1 RSIHWGKIPFASEY
15 PTSTFDPDFRFY
27 EYNGKKDIISLY
39 GNEMYYLDEATTIMA
54 QLQLVYNRYG
64 IYNEKFIGN
73 KFDLTYFFVNPR
85 VGVNRNFS
93 EQLNGY
99 ISLGYT
105 SREPRLK
112 NLYSAEDA
120 WWGATPEFAVSD
132 GSIRYNFDK
141 PIAQPEHLFN
151 LEIGG
156 GYLLDEGKLSANLYW
171 MEFNNELIKSGEID
185 IWGSSV
191 LVNAERTR
199 HIGVE
204 LEGKYKLINDLE
216 VSGTMTLSTNR
227 IVNHSL
233 FDIKDS
239 IARVLDGNP
248 IAGFPDVLGN
258 LRFSYGNENRSI
270 SLLAK
275 YVGPFYTDNL
285 QNESNKVDGYTV
297 VNLDAFFK
305 LPDLFTDTE
314 LVLTG
319 RIQNLLNN
327 LYIASGEGKAF
338 FPAAERNYFVG
349 ITLNY

>member
-1 RSIHWGKIPFASEY
+1 
-15 PTSTFDPDFRFY
+15 
-27 EYNGKKDIISLY
+27 
-39 GNEMYYLDEATTIMA
+39 M
-54 QLQLVYNRYG
+54 
-64 IYNEKFIGN
+64 
-73 KFDLTYFFVNPR
+73 TYFFVNPR
-85 VGVNRNFS
+85 VGVNRNFT

-99 ISLGYT
+99 LSLGYT

-120 WWGATPEFAVSD
+120 WWGATPEFESTVSS

-156 GYLLDEGKLSANLYW
+156 SYILDEGKLSTNLYW

-191 LVNAERTR
+191 LVNAKRTR
-199 HIGVE
+199 HIGIE
-204 LEGKYKLINDLE
+204 LEGKYEFLKYLE
-216 VSGTMTLSTNR
+216 ASGTMTLSTNR
-227 IVNHSL
+227 IINHS
-233 FDIKDS
+233 FIDTNDTIT
-239 IARVLDGNP
+239 RVLDRNP

-258 LRFSYGNENRSI
+258 LRVSYGNGNHSI
-270 SLLAK
+270 SLLCK

-305 LPDLFTDTE
+305 LPDIFLNTE
-314 LVLTG
+314 LVLIG
-319 RIQNLLNN
+319 KVQNLMNN
-327 LYIASGEGKAF
+327 LYIASGEGKGF

-349 ITLNY
+349 ITINL